1 MKYQV
6 IGEFGDGTVSIRI
19 FDGRDIRDERITL
32 PTPITQ
38 DDQIAT
44 AVQDL
49 LAVGLKGEIVIADAK
64 VSDLPGAEEIKLKP
78 GVVDPLGIAPVEEI
92 II

>member
-1 MKYQV
+1 MKYQL
-6 IGEFGDGTVSIRI
+6 IGENGDGSVTVRV
-19 FDGRDIRDERITL
+19 FDGKDVRDEAITL
-32 PTPITQ
+32 PPPVTQ

-49 LAVGLKGEIVIADAK
+49 LAVGLKGEIVIANA
-64 VSDLPGAEEIKLKP
+64 SPADLSGAEEIKLKP

-92 II
+92 I